1 MTVPAASRAI
11 ALLFAAALAG
21 CQTAGEGPRAGSP
34 ESRQAVQEAQ
44 APQPAPEPPLTR
56 ARAAEQCWMAT
67 EKGHASASVD
77 RRADI
82 VTKCIE
88 DKLKASPP
96 ARS

>member
-1 MTVPAASRAI
+1 MKPLAGSRAF
-11 ALLFAAALAG
+11 ALLFAAGLLAG
-21 CQTAGEGPRAGSP
+21 CQTAGDAPRAGSP
-34 ESRQAVQEAQ
+34 ESRQLAQ

-67 EKGHASASVD
+67 EKNHASASID

-88 DKLKASPP
+88 DRLTAAA
-96 ARS
+96 ARR